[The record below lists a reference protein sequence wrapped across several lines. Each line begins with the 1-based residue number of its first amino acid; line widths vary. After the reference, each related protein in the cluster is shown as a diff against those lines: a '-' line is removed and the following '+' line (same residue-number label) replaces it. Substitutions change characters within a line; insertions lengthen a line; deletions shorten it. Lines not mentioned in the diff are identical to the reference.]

1 MSNFIV
7 PRTTHVF
14 VSFVLCT
21 VSIVSLANTDSTT
34 AMLEA
39 LESDWNQAHMKGDAA
54 TLDALWS
61 DDLVVAV
68 PGMPVMSKSDVLS
81 FVRSGRMH
89 FERYE
94 TSDIRVRV
102 YGTAAVVTGRLQRT
116 RTIDGKR
123 LDDDWR
129 FTKVYANQQGKW
141 RVVAFHASEAAHA

>member
-1 MSNFIV
+1 MAV
-7 PRTTHVF
+7 ERMRTCENVGE
-14 VSFVLCT
+14 
-21 VSIVSLANTDSTT
+21 LARE
-34 AMLEA
+34 L
-39 LESDWNQAHMKGDAA
+39 
-54 TLDALWS
+54 
-61 DDLVVAV
+61 
-68 PGMPVMSKSDVLS
+68 GMPVMSKSDVLS

-102 YGTAAVVTGRLQRT
+102 YGTAVVVTGRLQRT